1 VCARVCACACA
12 CVCECLWTVVV
23 VVVVGRGQ
31 NWQYNNNM
39 ECCKKMKIFDF
50 GKGNRFRREIVL
62 EKSRSATLLTR
73 VQNNDRV
80 QPADDGSSA
89 QQVMQESLCT
99 SPCAAAG
106 KACTAT
112 HGTSTATTRRR
123 ANTGHRPH
131 PCNRSRLSRRI
142 CAPNANHQFNPPPP
156 PLTSRICVNMC

>member
-1 VCARVCACACA
+1 MNA
-12 CVCECLWTVVV
+12 L
-23 VVVVGRGQ
+23 
-31 NWQYNNNM
+31 

-50 GKGNRFRREIVL
+50 GKGNRFEGNRFRREIVL

-112 HGTSTATTRRR
+112 WYKHSD
-123 ANTGHRPH
+123 NTKEGKHRPSTT
-131 PCNRSRLSRRI
+131 PVQSLAIVETNLCTQRK
-142 CAPNANHQFNPPPP
+142 PPIQSTTTTTN
-156 PLTSRICVNMC
+156 LTHLRKHVLTWRVEILNVNSV